1 MDEFCGAMAE
11 MARGV
16 TVEDLR
22 LAAEVVT
29 GRRALVVQAPSV
41 AVGPRMEEA
50 RLEEVVE
57 RALRNWIGITH
68 SEACIARRWRAM
80 PAVIEQR
87 DADYEDAL
95 QAYRE
100 VVGREPTASSKEE

>member
-11 MARGV
+11 MAWGV

-22 LAAEVVT
+22 LAAEAVT

-41 AVGPRMEEA
+41 AVEPRMEEA
-50 RLEEVVE
+50 RLDEVVE
-57 RALRNWIGITH
+57 LALRNWILITH
-68 SEACIARRWRAM
+68 LDACLAHRWRAM
-80 PAVIEQR
+80 PAVIEQCNR
-87 DADYEDAL
+87 DYEDAL

-100 VVGREPTASSKEE
+100 VVGREPTAG